1 MRPRADSGRMAT
13 TEMECPVCEGN
24 IPLYGDE
31 QDGDEVYCGY
41 CGVMSHYKKPQ
52 DDEEACLEP
61 DY

>member
-1 MRPRADSGRMAT
+1 MAT